1 MPSFRRIGGITSSQ
15 TIFNERLLGEV
26 RTEKERV
33 FDYSRCIP
41 LCSGPCSFSDCQ
53 KYYGRCIVANGTA
66 QCICPS
72 ADKCSPVA
80 GPICGDDG
88 KTYPSS
94 CLLEAQSCQM
104 KKRVEVKDKK
114 RCSKYCMTCLEKLDG
129 RFPLSMLTC
138 HNVKS
143 FTKLF

>member
-1 MPSFRRIGGITSSQ
+1 MPSFRRIGRITSSQ
-15 TIFNERLLGEV
+15 KILNERLLREV
-26 RTEKERV
+26 RKEKERV
-33 FDYSRCIP
+33 FECSRCLP

-66 QCICPS
+66 QCICPR
-72 ADKCSPVA
+72 ADKCPSVA
-80 GPICGDDG
+80 RPICGDDG
-88 KTYPSS
+88 KTYPNN

-114 RCSKYCMTCLEKLDG
+114 RCSEYCMICLEKLDG
-129 RFPLSMLTC
+129 RFPLKMLTC
-138 HNVKS
+138 NNDKS